1 MRFLADMGVDQRIVQ
16 WPRQNAWS
24 YHKGVPDQVTAALMG
39 HSNVCTTLNVY
50 TQVIDD
56 SKKAAAER
64 IGKAALTA
72 RSIRLRMKA
81 LQ

>member
-1 MRFLADMGVDQRIVQ
+1 
-16 WPRQNAWS
+16 
-24 YHKGVPDQVTAALMG
+24 VPDQVTAALMG